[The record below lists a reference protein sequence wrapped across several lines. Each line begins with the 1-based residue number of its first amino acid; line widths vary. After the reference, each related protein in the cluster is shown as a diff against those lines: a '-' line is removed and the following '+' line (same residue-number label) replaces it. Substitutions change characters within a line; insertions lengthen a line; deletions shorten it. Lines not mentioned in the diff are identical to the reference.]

1 MQPTPSNPSGSN
13 YRETFAYLCS
23 MLPKSAD
30 DTPDVRAVRN
40 MGAMDAVAALNPADA
55 FEARLAA
62 RCVAMDAHAA
72 DALRSASLAVNDPAE
87 MHRCRAQAASMSRQ
101 SNAALRAL
109 LRMQETRE
117 KQMAETHPAAIER
130 AGYWFHEIPTP
141 APEPEPSLP
150 ADAAPFD
157 QVTEAERYALL
168 YPDRAARIRAA
179 RGLLA
184 APDFGPPEPELVH
197 DLVHGSSPLLLALDC
212 QRHNGAAEPPHVSAS
227 GTASHAEHSETMLRA
242 PGTTTAEN
250 PPAGPALRSA
260 RQRHQVRQ
268 RHLGAR
274 TP

>member
-23 MLPKSAD
+23 MLPKSPD

-62 RCVAMDAHAA
+62 RIVAMDAHAA

-117 KQMAETHPAAIER
+117 KQMAETHPAAMER
-130 AGYWFHEIPTP
+130 TGYWFHEIPTP
-141 APEPEPSLP
+141 APDPEPAP
-150 ADAAPFD
+150 PGDAAPFD
-157 QVTEAERYALL
+157 QLTEAERYAVL

-179 RGLLA
+179 RGLPA
-184 APDFGPPEPELVH
+184 APDFGPPEP
-197 DLVHGSSPLLLALDC
+197 DLVDEIVDGSSPVLRALDR
-212 QRHNGAAEPPHVSAS
+212 QRYNGAAEPPRVPISATES
-227 GTASHAEHSETMLRA
+227 HSTAL
-242 PGTTTAEN
+242 
-250 PPAGPALRSA
+250 
-260 RQRHQVRQ
+260 
-268 RHLGAR
+268 
-274 TP
+274 

>member
-23 MLPKSAD
+23 MLPKSPG

-40 MGAMDAVAALNPADA
+40 MGAMDAVEALNPADA

-62 RCVAMDAHAA
+62 RIVAMDAHAA

-117 KQMAETHPAAIER
+117 KQMAETHPAAMER

-141 APEPEPSLP
+141 APEPEPAPP
-150 ADAAPFD
+150 AAAAPFD
-157 QVTEAERYALL
+157 QLTEAERYAVL

-179 RGLLA
+179 GGLPA
-184 APDFGPPEPELVH
+184 TPDFGPPEPDLV
-197 DLVHGSSPLLLALDC
+197 DEIVHGSSPVLLALDR
-212 QRHNGAAEPPHVSAS
+212 QRHNGAAEPPHVAAPA
-227 GTASHAEHSETMLRA
+227 TASHAA
-242 PGTTTAEN
+242 
-250 PPAGPALRSA
+250 AL
-260 RQRHQVRQ
+260 
-268 RHLGAR
+268 
-274 TP
+274 